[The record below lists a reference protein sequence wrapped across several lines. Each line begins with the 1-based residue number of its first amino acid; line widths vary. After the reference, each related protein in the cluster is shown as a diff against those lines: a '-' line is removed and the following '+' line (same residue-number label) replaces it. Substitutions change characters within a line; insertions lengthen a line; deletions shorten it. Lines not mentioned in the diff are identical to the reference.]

1 VIKTKGVPIPE
12 DSMSQK
18 SILVVDDDDD
28 VRYAIMD
35 ALELEGHTVFTA
47 VNGIEALKV
56 LTNGTA
62 TNVGLIILDLMMP
75 GMTGLQFLE
84 EVRKN
89 HPDIAKIPV
98 VLATAKGSP
107 IADEISGTVMKIKK
121 PFELEELNEL
131 VAKYVN

>member
-1 VIKTKGVPIPE
+1 
-12 DSMSQK
+12 MSDK
-18 SILVVDDDDD
+18 AILVVDDDDD

-35 ALELEGHTVFTA
+35 ALELEGHKVHTA
-47 VNGIEALKV
+47 NNGLEALKF
-56 LTNGTA
+56 LTGTKNH
-62 TNVGLIILDLMMP
+62 NVGLIILDLMMP

-107 IADEISGTVMKIKK
+107 VEENIPGLVSKIKK
-121 PFELEELNEL
+121 PFELEELNEVVL
-131 VAKYVN
+131 KYIGT